1 MVGGIRE
8 ILGFQ
13 ADGGILAVRC
23 AILAGGGG
31 LEEVGSIQL
40 HAGLGGQGLHAD
52 ARFRA
57 GQPCGVAQTAVR
69 NNIAV
74 VIAAAL
80 LQGRVIG
87 VDIAAN
93 GLFLGKVHRGA
104 CHSNLAPGGDGT
116 GIRFQI
122 GRCSQR
128 QTVPQHAAGSMAVQ
142 VKVAVV
148 GNVCHSGG
156 IGGQGV
162 LNHQAGACQAV
173 AHFQLGVAGEAV
185 GAVGAGCGQNQGI
198 VPLKA
203 HVKHGL
209 IKAVQA
215 AVQAVFALVRGNMVF
230 FLIQGEFRAANAVG
244 VAAHHSAQ
252 KTGVQLII
260 LHGGVA
266 QHNIHLVALAVRH
279 KQLLDGSAIA

>member
-31 LEEVGSIQL
+31 LEKVGSIQL

-52 ARFRA
+52 ARFGA

-93 GLFLGKVHRGA
+93 GLSSVK
-104 CHSNLAPGGDGT
+104 S
-116 GIRFQI
+116 I
-122 GRCSQR
+122 G
-128 QTVPQHAAGSMAVQ
+128 VPATAILRP
-142 VKVAVV
+142 V
-148 GNVCHSGG
+148 GMEPASVS
-156 IGGQGV
+156 
-162 LNHQAGACQAV
+162 
-173 AHFQLGVAGEAV
+173 
-185 GAVGAGCGQNQGI
+185 
-198 VPLKA
+198 
-203 HVKHGL
+203 
-209 IKAVQA
+209 
-215 AVQAVFALVRGNMVF
+215 R
-230 FLIQGEFRAANAVG
+230 
-244 VAAHHSAQ
+244 
-252 KTGVQLII
+252 
-260 LHGGVA
+260 
-266 QHNIHLVALAVRH
+266 
-279 KQLLDGSAIA
+279 